1 MKKLITISLAS
12 GFLCGSL
19 SIYLAKA
26 TPSYGVS
33 SAKFQTVKNPIKNS
47 YIVVLNDQNITGK
60 GKQRALQVKRS
71 AQNLIA
77 SKVGGRGRVKFVYSS
92 AITGFSV
99 RMSATDAR
107 KLSQDNRVSYVT
119 EDSKVQLFGS
129 ISAAATQASPT
140 WGLDRIDQR
149 ALPLDG
155 QYLYGAVGR
164 GVTAYIVDTGI
175 LTTHPD
181 FGGRATAAFDAIG
194 DGKGNTDCNG
204 HGTHVAG
211 TVGSNTYGVAKR
223 VTLKSVRVLGC
234 TGSGTGSGVIA
245 GIDYIT
251 ANRVGPTVVN
261 MSLGS
266 GAYTP
271 MDTAI
276 QTSIASGVTYVVA
289 AGNSNADASSYS
301 PARVLE
307 AITVGA
313 TTNSDARSSFSNF
326 GSILDLFSPGS
337 SILST
342 SNTGGTAIY
351 SGTSMAA
358 PHVAGAVALYLQ
370 RYPTA
375 TPAAVSQAMIRRST
389 KNIVTN
395 PGTGSPNRLL
405 FR

>member
-1 MKKLITISLAS
+1 
-12 GFLCGSL
+12 
-19 SIYLAKA
+19 
-26 TPSYGVS
+26 
-33 SAKFQTVKNPIKNS
+33 
-47 YIVVLNDQNITGK
+47 
-60 GKQRALQVKRS
+60 
-71 AQNLIA
+71 
-77 SKVGGRGRVKFVYSS
+77 
-92 AITGFSV
+92 
-99 RMSATDAR
+99 
-107 KLSQDNRVSYVT
+107 
-119 EDSKVQLFGS
+119 
-129 ISAAATQASPT
+129 
-140 WGLDRIDQR
+140 
-149 ALPLDG
+149 
-155 QYLYGAVGR
+155 
-164 GVTAYIVDTGI
+164 
-175 LTTHPD
+175 
-181 FGGRATAAFDAIG
+181 
-194 DGKGNTDCNG
+194 
-204 HGTHVAG
+204 
-211 TVGSNTYGVAKR
+211 
-223 VTLKSVRVLGC
+223 
-234 TGSGTGSGVIA
+234 
-245 GIDYIT
+245 
-251 ANRVGPTVVN
+251 

-271 MDTAI
+271 MDMAI

-301 PARVLE
+301 PARVPE